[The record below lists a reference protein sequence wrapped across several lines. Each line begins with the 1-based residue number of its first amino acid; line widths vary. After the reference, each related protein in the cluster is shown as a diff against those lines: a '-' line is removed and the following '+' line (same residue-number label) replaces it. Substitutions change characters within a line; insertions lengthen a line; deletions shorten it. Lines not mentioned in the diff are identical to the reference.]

1 MGRKRA
7 RFLERTAKFVL
18 LWLVVLSIIFSPIP
32 LARDSSPG
40 TSFISID
47 VRSPQSL
54 STSFNVNQ
62 YDNLIVYVTSEKGSD
77 LKIDLGDSF
86 KLISERKIDLPDILF
101 EGCENIKQG
110 TRFEYCLVP
119 VKTGNNKINFLIS
132 DRQKY
137 SIDITVKSSLF
148 NDTAFAS
155 SQDTT
160 PVIGVLKPLVLLVDF
175 PDFKANYEIST
186 PRFFQDMLFKEGN
199 RSLYDFY
206 YENSYGKLQV
216 RGEVFNR
223 WITVSKN
230 YSYYEGG
237 YRGMGFYPNN
247 SQKLVEEAIN
257 SIDSV
262 VNFSDYD
269 GNGDGVVDGIFVVYA
284 GQRPDTKNPN
294 RIYPHQW
301 NITPIIKD
309 GKTIS
314 SYTIVPEYRSK
325 PGDTTIGVFCH
336 EFGHM
341 IGGIDLYDLDG
352 LVTQSFDGK
361 KSYGLGKWSVMAY
374 GTYGTLDKF
383 GDCPANFDPWHK
395 IKFGW
400 VQPIEIEGDI
410 QSVEMTPAETN
421 DGNVIK
427 ITSSDNSYEYFLIE
441 YRKKIGFDASL
452 PGEGILVYHVDE
464 GMNSDNFAWLPG
476 ESCENHYLVS
486 LMQAD
491 GKWDLEK
498 CKNLGDKGDP
508 FDCLS
513 DFLSSLEFYN
523 GESVGFRIGNVQL
536 FENSLK
542 LDFLKSK

>member
-1 MGRKRA
+1 MSRKRL
-7 RFLERTAKFVL
+7 RLFERTAKFVL
-18 LWLVVLSIIFSPIP
+18 LGLALLSIIFSPIP
-32 LARDSSPG
+32 LTRDSSPK

-47 VRSPQSL
+47 IRSPQSL
-54 STSFNVNQ
+54 STSFAVNQ
-62 YDNLIVYVTSEKGSD
+62 YDNLIVYVTSEKGLD
-77 LKIDLGDSF
+77 LKIDVGDSF
-86 KLISERKIDLPDILF
+86 KLISQRKIDLPDILY
-101 EGCENIKQG
+101 EDCENIKQG

-119 VKTGNNKINFLIS
+119 VKAGNNKINLLIL
-132 DRQKY
+132 DQQKY
-137 SIDITVKSSLF
+137 SIDVTVKGSLF
-148 NDTAFAS
+148 NDTAYAS
-155 SQDTT
+155 SQDTK
-160 PVIGVLKPLVLLVDF
+160 PVVGVLKPLVLLVDF

-186 PRFFQDMLFKEGN
+186 PQFFQDILFEEGD

-216 RGEVFNR
+216 RGEVFNK

-262 VNFSDYD
+262 VNFADYD

-284 GQRPDTKNPN
+284 GQRPATKNPN

-301 NITPIIKD
+301 NITPVIKD
-309 GKTIS
+309 SKTIS
-314 SYTIVPEYRSK
+314 NYTIIPEYRSK

-361 KSYGLGKWSVMAY
+361 KSYGIGKWSVMAY
-374 GTYGTLDKF
+374 GTYGTLDIF
-383 GDCPANFDPWHK
+383 GDSPAEFDPWHK

-400 VQPIEIEGDI
+400 LKPVEIKEDALNVEI
-410 QSVEMTPAETN
+410 SPVEMNNAR
-421 DGNVIK
+421 VIK
-427 ITSSDNSYEYFLIE
+427 IVSPSNPKEYFLIE
-441 YRKKIGFDASL
+441 YRKKIGFDVSL

-476 ESCENHYLVS
+476 ENYENHYLVS
-486 LMQAD
+486 LIQAD

-508 FDCLS
+508 FDCLL

-523 GESVGFRIGNVQL
+523 GESAGFRIENAQL
-536 FENSLK
+536 FESSLMC
-542 LDFLKSK
+542 DFLKIE